1 MEGVKRLF
9 KIIVLI
15 IFLIL
20 MYILLKQERKSVKY
34 SFLIYFSLLSIV
46 FMSGLI
52 YISSTY
58 QLYDN
63 PVDGGFQKQFA
74 WVSFFL
80 YFYLIPMFI
89 LIGYKLFK
97 FTNESFKRTWAKIA
111 MLIFWMVMLVG
122 IGYVLP
128 FIFILLFYGFAP

>member
-1 MEGVKRLF
+1 MKELF
-9 KIIVLI
+9 KIIILI

-20 MYILLKQERKSVKY
+20 MYILLKQEKRSVRF

-58 QLYDN
+58 HLNDN
-63 PVDGGFQKQFA
+63 PVDGGFNKKYD
-74 WVSFFL
+74 WVSFLL
-80 YFYLIPMFI
+80 YFYLIPLFI

-97 FTNESFKRTWAKIA
+97 FTNESFKKTWAKIA
-111 MLIFWMVMLVG
+111 MLIFWIAVLVS

>member
-1 MEGVKRLF
+1 MKELF
-9 KIIVLI
+9 KIIILI

-20 MYILLKQERKSVKY
+20 MYILLKQEKRSVRF

-58 QLYDN
+58 HLNDN
-63 PVDGGFQKQFA
+63 PVDGGFNKKYD

-80 YFYLIPMFI
+80 YFYLIPLFI

-97 FTNESFKRTWAKIA
+97 FTNKSFKKTWAKIA
-111 MLIFWMVMLVG
+111 MLIFWIAVLVS